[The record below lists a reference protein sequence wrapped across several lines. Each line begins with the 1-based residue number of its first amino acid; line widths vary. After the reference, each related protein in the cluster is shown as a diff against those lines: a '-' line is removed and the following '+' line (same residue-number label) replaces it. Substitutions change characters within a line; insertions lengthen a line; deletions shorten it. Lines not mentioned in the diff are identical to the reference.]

1 MGGIPRAELNFSLTT
16 TFKVGEKVTS
26 LFSAQD
32 RLVETRRAA
41 LAKLQGLEDTY
52 FADLV
57 DWRDGR
63 VEFRYL
69 LYRLAEADDE
79 LRVSLAEPVRE
90 LGWSPSA
97 AQRIL
102 AQTFESRGA
111 FLAPLSGLPDDRL
124 DEEPEPGEWSVRQI
138 LDHCINVEQRYNLQ
152 TAYAVERFHSDQE
165 LPLRMPDDRLPPRV
179 AAVPTPGSL
188 TDVRRRLSEVS
199 AGVVTGLSGLTEEEL
214 SASSGWGSMSVDVR
228 FRLHRFAAH
237 EREHTTQLQKTVNLI
252 HPERSETHAVL
263 GQAQRARGLLLAAL
277 FGIPADLA
285 GQPRNGGRSIADL
298 IDAAAIEEAA
308 LTEEILAK
316 AATLA
321 H

>member
-1 MGGIPRAELNFSLTT
+1 MTT
-16 TFKVGEKVTS
+16 

-41 LAKLQGLEDTY
+41 LAKLQSLDDTH

-79 LRVSLAEPVRE
+79 LRVNLAEPIRE
-90 LGWSPSA
+90 LGWSPST

-102 AQTFESRGA
+102 AQTFETRGA
-111 FLAPLSGLPDDRL
+111 FLAPLSGLPNDRI
-124 DEEPEPGEWSVRQI
+124 DTEPEPGEWSVRQI
-138 LDHCINVEQRYNLQ
+138 LDHCINVEERYSLQ
-152 TAYAVERFHSDQE
+152 TAYAVERLHTDQE
-165 LPLRMPDDRLPPRV
+165 LPLRIPDDRLPPAV
-179 AAVPTPGSL
+179 AAVPTPGNL

-199 AGVVTGLSGLTEEEL
+199 AGVITSLSGLTEEEL
-214 SASSGWGSMSVDVR
+214 HAATGWGSMAVDVR

-237 EREHTTQLQKTVNLI
+237 EREHTTQLQRTVHQI
-252 HPERSETHAVL
+252 HPERSETHIVL
-263 GQAQRARGLLLAAL
+263 GHAQRARGLLLAAL
-277 FGIPADLA
+277 FGIPEDLA
-285 GQPRNGGRSIADL
+285 NQPGKRGRSMVDL
-298 IDAAAIEEAA
+298 IDAAAVQEAA
-308 LTEEILAK
+308 LTEEILVK

-321 H
+321 Q